1 MEGLNLMKKVLA
13 INSGSSSFK
22 FKLFSLPDEK
32 VIAQGMADR
41 VGLKGS
47 SFSVLLDDGTEHVTN
62 IDIPDQEAAVSFLIN
77 ALKKYHA
84 VESLDEIIGVGHR
97 VVNGGEHF
105 KDSTIIDRQNLQKIY
120 DLSDFAPLHNPAEA
134 RGIEAFMHVLPK
146 VPQVAVFDTSFHQTL
161 DPVHYLYSIPY
172 EYYEKYRARKYGAH
186 GTSVHYVTLEAAKMM
201 NKKPS
206 GSKLII
212 CHLGSGSS
220 ITAVKNGKSYDT
232 SMGFSPLSG
241 VTMGTRSGDIDP
253 SLLQHLMHKTG
264 ASIDE
269 MINILNKDSGLLGIS
284 GISSDMRDLEF
295 NKDQRAVLARKIF
308 VNRVVRYIGSYI
320 AEMGGADAIVF
331 TAGVGE
337 KDPGVRKD
345 VMDAFK
351 YMGVIPDYE
360 ANKKKGRCFITK
372 PESKMHVMV
381 VPTDEELMI
390 AQDVMRLTRDAVL
403 A

>member
-1 MEGLNLMKKVLA
+1 MKKVLA

-41 VGLKGS
+41 VGLEES
-47 SFSVLLDDGTEHVTN
+47 SFSVLLADGTEQITN

-97 VVNGGEHF
+97 VVNGGEYF

-120 DLSDFAPLHNPAEA
+120 DLADFAPLHNPAEA

-186 GTSVHYVTLEAAKMM
+186 GTSVHYVTNEAAKMM
-201 NKKPS
+201 NKQPS
-206 GSKLII
+206 DLKLII

-241 VTMGTRSGDIDP
+241 VTMGTRSGDVDP
-253 SLLQHLMHKTG
+253 SLLQHLMHKTDS
-264 ASIDE
+264 SIDE

-295 NKDQRAVLARKIF
+295 NEKPRAVLAREIF

-337 KDPGVRKD
+337 KDPGVRKG

-351 YMGVIPDYE
+351 YMGVVPDYE
-360 ANKKKGRCFITK
+360 ANKSKGKRFITK
-372 PESKMHVMV
+372 SESKLKVMV

-390 AQDVMRLTRDAVL
+390 AQDVMRLTRDIVL

>member
-1 MEGLNLMKKVLA
+1 MKKVLA

-284 GISSDMRDLEF
+284 DISSDMRDLEF